1 MANIWD
7 DVKLQKL
14 DGEDYIVVFP
24 EAVLDRGYHTC
35 NDIMTA
41 LKMRFPHKTFLGLP
55 ENLEFKKYS
64 IEELKMTIDF
74 IQKEIDS
81 RGTDNEQSGITD
93 SSNS

>member
-24 EAVLDRGYHTC
+24 ETILDRGYHAC
-35 NDIMTA
+35 NDIITA
-41 LKMRFPHKTFLGLP
+41 LKMRFPNKTFLGLP
-55 ENLEFKKYS
+55 ENIEFKKCS
-64 IEELKMTIDF
+64 IEQLKKTIDF

-81 RGTDNEQSGITD
+81 RGINNEQSGVTD